1 MNNTFDLQKKV
12 IPFYLSREGIIMYTT
27 IDDLVDNYKNFLNDK
42 YPAHIKKHFCDRLA
56 SHPAGAKAEAVA
68 FYFFRSNVDE
78 VQIEETSVEGGA
90 DFRCKIQKSEFVAE
104 VTSLDAEAVAKA
116 SGLKN
121 EIPETGS
128 VGSYSWITHLLRT
141 NASDKTSQMSGY
153 CCPRILV
160 MTSDHVDAGNLL
172 SSKIAAEFLL
182 TSDTCISI
190 PYPLATPRPDL
201 GLETNLA
208 DSVFFREKNGE
219 FESCRQSISVILL
232 CSILGNAMKVV
243 GILHPDP
250 IHKFPIKFLPSIPFV
265 RLKKWP
271 PEHDRIGTEWVT
283 HEQMDGTMSEAF
295 TFYYIV

>member
-1 MNNTFDLQKKV
+1 MCT
-12 IPFYLSREGIIMYTT
+12 RM
-27 IDDLVDNYKNFLNDK
+27 DDLVDNYVDFLDNE
-42 YPAHIKKHFCDRLA
+42 YPAHIKKHFCKRLA
-56 SHPAGAKAEAVA
+56 LHPVGAKAEAVT
-68 FYFFRSNVDE
+68 FYFLCSNVDDILIGE
-78 VQIEETSVEGGA
+78 DSAEGGA
-90 DFRCKIQKSEFVAE
+90 DFRCKTQKSEFVAE

-128 VGSYSWITHLLRT
+128 VGSHSWITHLLRT

-153 CCPRILV
+153 CCPTILI
-160 MTSDHVDAGNLL
+160 MTSDHVDARNLL

-190 PYPLATPRPDL
+190 PHPLDTPRPDL

-219 FESCRQSISVILL
+219 FESCRRSISAILL
-232 CSILGNAMKVV
+232 CSILGNAMKII

-250 IHKFPIKFLPSIPFV
+250 VHKFPIKFLPSIPFV

-271 PEHDRIGTEWVT
+271 PENDRIGIEWVT
-283 HEQMDGTMSEAF
+283 HEQTEDTTSEAF
-295 TFYYIV
+295 TFYYK

>member
-1 MNNTFDLQKKV
+1 M
-12 IPFYLSREGIIMYTT
+12 ITT
-27 IDDLVDNYKNFLNDK
+27 KNFLNDK
-42 YPAHIKKHFCDRLA
+42 YPAHIKKYFCDRLA

-68 FYFFRSNVDE
+68 FYFFRSNVDD
-78 VQIEETSVEGGA
+78 VLIEEASGVGGA
-90 DFRCKIQKSEFVAE
+90 DFRCKTQESEFVAE
-104 VTSLDAEAVAKA
+104 VTSLDAEAVAQA

-121 EIPETGS
+121 EIPEES
-128 VGSYSWITHLLRT
+128 VVVRSYCRITHLLRT
-141 NASDKTSQMSGY
+141 NASNKTAQMSGY
-153 CCPRILV
+153 CCPTILI
-160 MTSDHVDAGNLL
+160 MMCDHVDAMDLL